1 MGIKGHFYLGLNLLL
16 KSNRWPANLK
26 IFLILFVTLM
36 VTFRHLYMPVK
47 AMLDSYP
54 ITNVVF
60 TEVSSLGIGTVFNSV

>member
-16 KSNRWPANLK
+16 KSNIK

-54 ITNVVF
+54 LTNVIL
-60 TEVSSLGIGTVFNSV
+60 TEVSSLGIGKVFNSV